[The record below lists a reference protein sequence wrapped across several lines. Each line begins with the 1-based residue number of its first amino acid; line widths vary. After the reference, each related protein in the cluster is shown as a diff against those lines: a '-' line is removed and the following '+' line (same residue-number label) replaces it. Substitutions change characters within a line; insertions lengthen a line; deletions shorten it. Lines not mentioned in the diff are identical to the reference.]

1 MEAVI
6 DQAGE
11 QTNPVVQNRSGGV
24 GNSEKEV
31 NPSSQGLSE
40 SSGSSELAVTKS
52 GGLPSL
58 QQFMQQPTVKRLM
71 PGVALLLGVLFVLI
85 FWVSMSATPY
95 KSVSDGM
102 QSEDV
107 QLAFEALQSSN
118 YKVKINEST
127 GRLEVPVDQYQSA
140 RIYLA
145 SQGLPRAASSGGM
158 GSLSENSSMT
168 TSQFMEQVKYNAAL
182 ENELARTIAE
192 ISTIDTVRV
201 HLAAPKQS
209 VFVRDRQPAKA
220 SVVVKPYRGRV
231 VDAGQV
237 QSIVHLVSSS
247 VPYLALEDVTVVD
260 NVGNLLTAS
269 NKDSAAPAL
278 SNARFETDREME
290 LTSRIYDLLTP
301 ALGGGNVRTVVN
313 LEMDF
318 TQRESTFEQYFDA
331 DEGAPEIRSEVIT
344 SDTQTG
350 IAASGVPGGTTN
362 VPPDQAEVVPEGE
375 VPEDPVNTSTA
386 TNEREQTTRNYELD
400 KEIRFVKEQIGR
412 VTAMTAGVIVDES
425 ALKDLATR
433 RYRSVNGLEG
443 SFDQEGTELSFNDEG
458 STPEATSGESEIPAE
473 LLATLMEA
481 ELDRF
486 RSLVLSA
493 LPYDATRGDS
503 VTISTAPFFVDPP
516 QEYQLPWHQDPAIL
530 EWGRHGM
537 TSLGLIAFFLIVVA
551 PVLRAYL
558 PSKDDDVEALL
569 AEQLADGELSAE
581 DRQAL
586 EDGEALDEIKAKLK
600 PKKSAISADM
610 LDTANSYDDKV
621 AIVRL
626 LVAEDAGRVANVLK
640 KMIKPA

>member
-1 MEAVI
+1 
-6 DQAGE
+6 
-11 QTNPVVQNRSGGV
+11 
-24 GNSEKEV
+24 
-31 NPSSQGLSE
+31 
-40 SSGSSELAVTKS
+40 
-52 GGLPSL
+52 
-58 QQFMQQPTVKRLM
+58 
-71 PGVALLLGVLFVLI
+71 
-85 FWVSMSATPY
+85 
-95 KSVSDGM
+95 
-102 QSEDV
+102 
-107 QLAFEALQSSN
+107 
-118 YKVKINEST
+118 
-127 GRLEVPVDQYQSA
+127 
-140 RIYLA
+140 
-145 SQGLPRAASSGGM
+145 M

-260 NVGNLLTAS
+260 NVGNLLTAG
-269 NKDSAAPAL
+269 NKDNAAPAL
-278 SNARFETDREME
+278 SNARFETDRETE
-290 LTSRIYDLLTP
+290 LMSRIYDLLTP

-331 DEGAPEIRSEVIT
+331 EEGAPEIRSEVIT

-362 VPPDQAEVVPEGE
+362 IPPDQAEVVPEGE
-375 VPEDPVNTSTA
+375 VAEDPVNTSTA
-386 TNEREQTTRNYELD
+386 TTEREQTTRNYELD
-400 KEIRFVKEQIGR
+400 KEIRFVKEQVGR
-412 VTAMTAGVIVDES
+412 VTAMTAAVIVDES

-433 RYRSVNGLEG
+433 RYRSVNGLQG
-443 SFDQEGTELSFNDEG
+443 LFDQEGTELSSGDEG
-458 STPEATSGESEIPAE
+458 SAPEATSGENDIPAE

-486 RSLVLSA
+486 RGLVLSA
-493 LPYDATRGDS
+493 LPYDAARGDS
-503 VTISTAPFFVDPP
+503 VTISSAPFYVDPP
-516 QEYQLPWHQDPAIL
+516 QEYQLPWHKDPAIL

-558 PSKDDDVEALL
+558 PSKDDDVQALL